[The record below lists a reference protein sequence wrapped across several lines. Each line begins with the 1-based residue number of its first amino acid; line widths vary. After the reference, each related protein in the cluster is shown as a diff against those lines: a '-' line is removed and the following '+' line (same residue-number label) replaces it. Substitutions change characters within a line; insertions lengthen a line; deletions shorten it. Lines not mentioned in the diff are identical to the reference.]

1 MKIEWLSQIKVE
13 ECDHF
18 LNNPFTSDNGTN
30 TEISNYNPEPSY
42 NWFKNEKSKMD
53 ILNTKKFT
61 IDPLQNIKN
70 NNMNKNQL
78 PNKKLRSNMGNE
90 SIVET
95 HDKQVLAVSKD
106 YEKNFNLK
114 LTNDCNKNKDRYI
127 TSRERLKKQ
136 LALNDV
142 LMTRMT
148 LDLFI
153 L

>member
-1 MKIEWLSQIKVE
+1 
-13 ECDHF
+13 
-18 LNNPFTSDNGTN
+18 
-30 TEISNYNPEPSY
+30 
-42 NWFKNEKSKMD
+42 
-53 ILNTKKFT
+53 
-61 IDPLQNIKN
+61 
-70 NNMNKNQL
+70 MNKNQL

-142 LMTRMT
+142 LMTRIT
-148 LDLFI
+148 LDLFC